1 MRTLLESLTIENL
14 AQQEH
19 IETLEESLATKDN
32 RLSELDQ
39 QLSLLKDRVDAVE
52 KIIVFHL

>member
-32 RLSELDQ
+32 RFYQLEQ

>member
-32 RLSELDQ
+32 RLSQLDQ

>member
-32 RLSELDQ
+32 RLSQLEQ
-39 QLSLLKDRVDAVE
+39 QLSLLKDRVDSVE

>member
-1 MRTLLESLTIENL
+1 MRTLIESLTNENM

-19 IETLEESLATKDN
+19 IETLERNLATKDN
-32 RLSELDQ
+32 RLSELDR
-39 QLSLLKDRVDAVE
+39 QLSLLKDRVDSVE

>member
-1 MRTLLESLTIENL
+1 MRTLLESLTNENL
-14 AQQEH
+14 AQQAH

-32 RLSELDQ
+32 RLSQLEQ

>member
-32 RLSELDQ
+32 RLSQLDR

>member
-1 MRTLLESLTIENL
+1 MRTLLESLAIENM

-19 IETLEESLATKDN
+19 IETLEASLATKDN
-32 RLSELDQ
+32 RLSQLEQ

>member
-1 MRTLLESLTIENL
+1 MRTLIESLTIENM

-32 RLSELDQ
+32 RLSQLEQ

>member
-19 IETLEESLATKDN
+19 IETLEESLTTKDN
-32 RLSELDQ
+32 RLSQLEQ
-39 QLSLLKDRVDAVE
+39 QLSLLKDRVDSVE